1 MSDENLFNKI
11 ASLVI
16 SLTALILAYLAM
28 DSGYIGV
35 EVFLTVMFGVL
46 AAWGITFAG
55 TSIYKAGKQSKGL
68 FSSEELA
75 VIADIAGK
83 LLTAWAQVEADRN
96 KMELLKQMK
105 PEAKK
110 IERTRKETC

>member
-68 FSSEELA
+68 FSSEELP
-75 VIADIAGK
+75 VIANIVQKLLMAWTEIEAGK
-83 LLTAWAQVEADRN
+83 RKT
-96 KMELLKQMK
+96 ELASIMK
-105 PEAKK
+105 KEKAETEKK
-110 IERTRKETC
+110 